1 MPKRIII
8 EPNLSLA
15 ELEVRYRKS
24 KDVVE
29 RTRWQVVWLLAQDKT
44 TNEVAE
50 VISNPVKYLSYHH
63 QF

>member
-15 ELEVRYRKS
+15 ELEARYRKS

-44 TNEVAE
+44 TRSGLINTPDPA
-50 VISNPVKYLSYHH
+50 IMK
-63 QF
+63 